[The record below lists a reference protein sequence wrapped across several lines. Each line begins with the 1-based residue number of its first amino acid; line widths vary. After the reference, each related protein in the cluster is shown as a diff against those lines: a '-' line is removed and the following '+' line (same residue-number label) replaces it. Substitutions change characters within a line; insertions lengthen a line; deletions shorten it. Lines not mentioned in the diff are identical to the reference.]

1 MASKKLRI
9 GWFSFTCCEDSTMI
23 WIEMMNKRFFEWKN
37 LLDIRHAR
45 VLKKKNTMRGIDVA
59 FVEGAITNDADA
71 KTLLSIR
78 KNAKRVVAIG
88 ACAANGMPA
97 AQRNTFPPE
106 LKEEIYFLLKK
117 FKQADKVRMVKE
129 VIPIDDEVQ
138 GCPMEEDVFLKV
150 LDKYLKEF
158 GVVSA

>member
-1 MASKKLRI
+1 MVKKLRV

-23 WIEMMNKRFFEWKN
+23 WIEMMNQRFFEWKS

-45 VLKKKNTMRGIDVA
+45 VLKKKNSMRGLDVA

-71 KTLLSIR
+71 KKLMQIR

-88 ACAANGMPA
+88 ACAVNGMPA

-106 LKEEIYFLLKK
+106 LKEEISFLLKR

-158 GVVSA
+158 GVVNA